1 MVHFKLDDVTNKE
14 LKKVAKKSG
23 MPKSELVRFAVNEMF
38 NPEWKRIGKEFQ
50 ERLGESFCLET
61 SGGGRSERP

>member
-1 MVHFKLDDVTNKE
+1 
-14 LKKVAKKSG
+14 
-23 MPKSELVRFAVNEMF
+23 VNEMF